1 MPSLCLLIGAGFS
14 RNWGG
19 WLSEEVFEHL
29 LGNDNIIRDSQLQEH
44 MWNHKNNGG
53 FEAALFK
60 WRSRTDISKE
70 RKIIL
75 ESAIKDTFDSM
86 NKGLRRSNLEFSQD
100 RLNSISLFLT
110 KFDVIFTLNQDLFL
124 EYHYMNSNIE
134 LNAPQR
140 FNGPALPGMLPEH
153 PVPLGSWADTDWLP
167 NPREEFSVSEGSQ
180 PIIKLHGSSNWIS
193 NDSERLMIMGG
204 AKSSQISSI
213 PILSY
218 YFEYFR
224 NSIYRENSKLMII
237 GYSFSDNHINDAL
250 SEAVNKGLHLFIID
264 PRGTSLVYPDLYE
277 FTSGKIDLRNGLRGA
292 SRRNLRETFSGD
304 AIEMAKIQRFIDFLR

>member
-1 MPSLCLLIGAGFS
+1 LPSLCLLIGAGFS

-153 PVPLGSWADTDWLP
+153 PVQLGSWADTDWLP
-167 NPREEFSVSEGSQ
+167 NPREEFSVSEGAQ

-218 YFEYFR
+218 YLEYFR